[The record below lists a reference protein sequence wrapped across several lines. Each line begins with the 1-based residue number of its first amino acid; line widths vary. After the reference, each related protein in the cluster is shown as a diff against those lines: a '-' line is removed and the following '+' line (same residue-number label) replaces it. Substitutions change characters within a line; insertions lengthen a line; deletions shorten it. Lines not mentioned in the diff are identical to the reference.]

1 LLDFSAI
8 FGLTARILGQKAE
21 ISIPGNE
28 EPKLIVSGMSTELMP
43 NAEVVGDRFHV
54 MKQVS
59 DELDRERR
67 KIKRE
72 SDQIKNQPEKK
83 SKLAALTHSKY
94 A

>member
-1 LLDFSAI
+1 
-8 FGLTARILGQKAE
+8 
-21 ISIPGNE
+21 
-28 EPKLIVSGMSTELMP
+28 MP